1 MNERICVN
9 TRKAMKD
16 AIDDKYKTIIVTGEI
31 LYDVKREVNNS
42 KKGVINK
49 LSNVSLIGGIFLW
62 PLLIAGL
69 AGKVLS
75 KDDFKKYNVEIQGDS
90 IVLTRKK

>member
-31 LYDVKREVNNS
+31 VDDVKREVNNS

-75 KDDFKKYNVEIQGDS
+75 KDDFKKYNVEIQRDS

>member
-31 LYDVKREVNNS
+31 VDDVKREVNNS
-42 KKGVINK
+42 KKGVLNK
-49 LSNVSLIGGIFLW
+49 LSNVSLVGGLFLW
-62 PLLIAGL
+62 PLFIAGL

-75 KDDFKKYNVEIQGDS
+75 KDDFKKYDVKIQGDS

>member
-31 LYDVKREVNNS
+31 VDDVKREVNNS

-75 KDDFKKYNVEIQGDS
+75 KDDFQKYNVEIQGDS

>member
-1 MNERICVN
+1 MNEIMYVN

-31 LYDVKREVNNS
+31 VEDVKREVNNS

-69 AGKVLS
+69 AGKVIS
-75 KDDFKKYNVEIQGDS
+75 KDDFKKYNVEIDGDS

>member
-1 MNERICVN
+1 MNETMYVN

-31 LYDVKREVNNS
+31 VEDVKREVNNS

-69 AGKVLS
+69 AGKVIS
-75 KDDFKKYNVEIQGDS
+75 KDDFKKYNVEIDGDS

>member
-31 LYDVKREVNNS
+31 VDDVKREVNNS

>member
-31 LYDVKREVNNS
+31 VDDVKREVNNS

-69 AGKVLS
+69 AGKILS

>member
-16 AIDDKYKTIIVTGEI
+16 AIDDKYKIIIVTGEVVD
-31 LYDVKREVNNS
+31 DVKREVNNS

-62 PLLIAGL
+62 PLLIAWL

-75 KDDFKKYNVEIQGDS
+75 KDDFKRYNVEIQRDS
-90 IVLTRKK
+90 IILTRKK